1 MNLSFSEEQEIL
13 RKTARDF
20 LSSKFPKT
28 VVKELELSD
37 SGYSPEI
44 WNEMSQLGWMGL
56 SLPEKYGGTGMSF
69 LDQALLIEEM
79 GRACMPGPYFST
91 MIFGAYP
98 ILDFGTEQQKN
109 KYLPEIASGK
119 TILTLALIE
128 PEGRLASDAIET
140 RAAANAG
147 NWIINGTKLFVPDA
161 HIANCLLCITRTK
174 DIIAS
179 GSGLTIFIIEEDR
192 KGMSKTL
199 LKSLAEKLCEVT
211 FANVNVP
218 EDNVLGQLN
227 EGWNM
232 VNQILN
238 RAVVAKC
245 CEILGMAQQVLDM
258 TVQYAKDRKQFDRA
272 IGSFQII
279 QHYCADMFTAVEG
292 IRLSTYQAAW
302 RLSEGLPC
310 IEEIAIARAWA
321 IQVIEQILGLSHQIH
336 GAMGSAIEYDLHY
349 YTRRMKASELTLRNA
364 DFYSETLAQAIP

>member
-1 MNLSFSEEQEIL
+1 MNSSFTEEQEIL
-13 RKTARDF
+13 RKTSRDF
-20 LSSKFPKT
+20 LTSKFPKK
-28 VVKELELSD
+28 VLKELELGD
-37 SGYSPEI
+37 SGYSPEL

-69 LDQALLIEEM
+69 LDQALLMEEM

-98 ILDFGTEQQKN
+98 ILDFGTEKQKT
-109 KYLPEIASGK
+109 KYLPEIAAGK
-119 TILTLALIE
+119 TMFTLALIE
-128 PEGRLASDAIET
+128 PKGRIASDAIET
-140 RAAANAG
+140 RAATNAG
-147 NWIINGTKLFVPDA
+147 NWVINGTKLFVPDA
-161 HIANCLLCITRTK
+161 HIANYLLCVARTK
-174 DIIAS
+174 NTSAS
-179 GSGLTIFIIEEDR
+179 EDGLTMFIVDGER
-192 KGMSKTL
+192 KGISKTL
-199 LKSLAEKLCEVT
+199 LKSMAEKLCEIT
-211 FANVNVP
+211 FTNVNVP
-218 EDNVLGQLN
+218 EENVLGQLN
-227 EGWNM
+227 DGWGI
-232 VNQILN
+232 VKQILN
-238 RAVVAKC
+238 RAVVVKC

-272 IGSFQII
+272 IGSFQVI

-364 DFYSETLAQAIP
+364 DFYSEVLAQAMP

>member
-1 MNLSFSEEQEIL
+1 MNLSFTEEQEIL
-13 RKTARDF
+13 RKAARDF
-20 LSSKFPKT
+20 LTSKFPKT
-28 VVKELELSD
+28 VLKELELGA
-37 SGYSPEI
+37 SGYSPEL

-69 LDQALLIEEM
+69 LDQALLMEEM

-98 ILDFGTEQQKN
+98 ILDFGTEKQKT
-109 KYLPEIASGK
+109 KYLPEIAAGK
-119 TILTLALIE
+119 TMFTLALIE
-128 PEGRLASDAIET
+128 PKGRMASDAIET
-140 RAAANAG
+140 RAATNAG
-147 NWIINGTKLFVPDA
+147 NWVINGTKLFVPDA
-161 HIANCLLCITRTK
+161 HIANYLLCVARTK
-174 DIIAS
+174 DIVAS
-179 GSGLTIFIIEEDR
+179 EGGLTTFIVEGER
-192 KGMSKTL
+192 KGVSKAL
-199 LKSLAEKLCEVT
+199 LKSMAEKLCEIT
-211 FANVNVP
+211 FTNVNVP
-218 EDNVLGQLN
+218 EENALGQLN
-227 EGWNM
+227 DGWGI
-232 VNQILN
+232 VKQILN

-272 IGSFQII
+272 IGSFQVI

-349 YTRRMKASELTLRNA
+349 YTRRMKASELTLRNT
-364 DFYSETLAQAIP
+364 DFYSEALAQAMP